1 MLCAVV
7 ACIGHWYVGG
17 LYLAPVALL
26 VGVLKF
32 SAFRERRMQRMSHSA

>member
-1 MLCAVV
+1 MLCAVI

-17 LYLAPVALL
+17 LYLAPVAIL

-32 SAFRERRMQRMSHSA
+32 SAFRERRSDRMTPSA